1 MHIKN
6 LLSDLPIESKKIF
19 SLILHDQA
27 LTKAA
32 LSELSGLKLTSLS
45 RMMLPL
51 EELKLLVRSEIGE
64 STGGRKP
71 VLFDVD
77 TSRYYLLG
85 IDISRTYTQVII
97 TNLKMQ
103 PIKKY
108 RFEMNSESTPKL
120 TLSIIL
126 SWIKEVQ
133 EKVIKQN
140 GKIIG
145 MGIGTVGPLDR
156 SSGVVL
162 NPENFEAPGW
172 ENIPLKSIFE
182 KRLEIPVVID
192 NGANAAVL
200 AETYYGIGKGIRNVI
215 YINCGVGIRTGLIS
229 SGVFVRN
236 INDSDDA
243 FAHMMINVNGDRCS
257 CGNRGCIETYSSIF
271 SIVEK
276 FKELK
281 IEAGE
286 RPDDK
291 FSYVDICRAA
301 ELNDPHALKVIQ
313 EGAEIMGDGL
323 ANLTK
328 LLNPGI
334 VILSGPLIKH
344 SRLFYDKCTET
355 ALEKCRTHGKEKI
368 FFSNGG
374 FFNDSAIS
382 IGAAAMVLESFLD
395 NGAID
400 PV

>member
-1 MHIKN
+1 MRIKN

-45 RMMLPL
+45 RMMQPL

-77 TSRYYLLG
+77 TSKYYLLG

-103 PIKKY
+103 PLKKY

-145 MGIGTVGPLDR
+145 MGVGTVGPLDR

-236 INDSDDA
+236 INDSEDA

-271 SIVEK
+271 SIIEK
-276 FKELK
+276 FRELK
-281 IEAGE
+281 QEAAE
-286 RPDDK
+286 EVNEK
-291 FSYVDICRAA
+291 FSYIDICRAA

-313 EGAEIMGDGL
+313 DGAVIMGDGL
-323 ANLTK
+323 ANLIK

-344 SRLFYDKCTET
+344 SRLFYDICTKT
-355 ALEKCRTHGKEKI
+355 ALERSRTHGKDKI

-374 FFNDSAIS
+374 FFNDNAIS

-395 NGAID
+395 NSALN
-400 PV
+400 

>member
-1 MHIKN
+1 MRIKN
-6 LLSDLPIESKKIF
+6 LLSGLPLESKKIL

-27 LTKAA
+27 LTKAS
-32 LSELSGLKLTSLS
+32 LSEMSGLKLTSLS
-45 RMMLPL
+45 RMMQPL
-51 EELKLLVRSEIGE
+51 EEMKLLGRSEIGE

-71 VLFDVD
+71 VLYDVD
-77 TSRYYLLG
+77 SSKYYLVG
-85 IDISRTYTQVII
+85 IDISRTYTQVIL

-103 PIKKY
+103 PVRKY
-108 RFEMNSESTPKL
+108 RFEMNCESTPKL

-145 MGIGTVGPLDR
+145 MGVGTVGPLDR

-236 INDSDDA
+236 INDSEDA

-271 SIVEK
+271 SIIEK

-281 IEAGE
+281 QEAVE
-286 RPDDK
+286 EVNEK
-291 FSYVDICRAA
+291 FSYIDICRAA

-313 EGAEIMGDGL
+313 DGAVIMGDGL
-323 ANLTK
+323 ANLIK

-344 SRLFYDKCTET
+344 SRLFYDICTET
-355 ALEKCRTHGKEKI
+355 ALERSRTHGKDKI

-374 FFNDSAIS
+374 FFNDNAIS

-395 NGAID
+395 NSALN
-400 PV
+400 